1 MTTEAEFRKQLTQS
15 GLTPDKPLHGLLV
28 MMFEMN
34 QAAQDTRQLG
44 SNEIRQAITAGVAQW
59 GRDVVGVMYRRVGV
73 EIGMALVGVL
83 AVGLTLGWLARGIA
97 G

>member
-1 MTTEAEFRKQLTQS
+1 MTTEAEFREQLIRS
-15 GLTPDKPLHGLLV
+15 GITSDKPLYRLL
-28 MMFEMN
+28 MTTFEMN

-59 GRDVVGVMYRRVGV
+59 GRDVVGVMYRRVGL
-73 EIGMALVGVL
+73 EISLALVGVL
-83 AVGLTLGWLARGIA
+83 GLGLVLGWLARGIA